1 MHPELTIEHNY
12 SLQRL
17 NTFGITANAAA
28 YVRITSQAELQAAL
42 QDPALSAMPRLILGG
57 GSNIVLTGDFPGA
70 VLHMATRGMRLAHL
84 VSPRFNEQGLAESV
98 DHHASIVLA
107 LTAGDAEA
115 GAQALHDHLV
125 LSERMITG
133 DGGA

>member
-42 QDPALSAMPRLILGG
+42 QDPFLSACR
-57 GSNIVLTGDFPGA
+57 A
-70 VLHMATRGMRLAHL
+70 
-84 VSPRFNEQGLAESV
+84 
-98 DHHASIVLA
+98 
-107 LTAGDAEA
+107 
-115 GAQALHDHLV
+115 
-125 LSERMITG
+125 
-133 DGGA
+133 

>member
-1 MHPELTIEHNY
+1 MSAEHTIEHNY

-70 VLHMATRGMRLAHL
+70 VLHMATRGMADR
-84 VSPRFNEQGLAESV
+84 
-98 DHHASIVLA
+98 
-107 LTAGDAEA
+107 AGSCSAACSWACE
-115 GAQALHDHLV
+115 V
-125 LSERMITG
+125 MRT
-133 DGGA
+133 